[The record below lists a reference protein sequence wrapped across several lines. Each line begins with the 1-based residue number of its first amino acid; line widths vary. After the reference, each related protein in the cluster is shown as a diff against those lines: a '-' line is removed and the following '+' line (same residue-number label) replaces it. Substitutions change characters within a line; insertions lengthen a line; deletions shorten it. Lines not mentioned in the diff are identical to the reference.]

1 MKSTDAVRRFHRE
14 VEAAAQLNH
23 PNIVT
28 IHSIEEADGIRFLTM
43 EHVEGETLSKQIP
56 PRGFAMERL
65 LSLAIA
71 LADAVS
77 AARDVGLL
85 EPDP

>member
-1 MKSTDAVRRFHRE
+1 
-14 VEAAAQLNH
+14 
-23 PNIVT
+23 
-28 IHSIEEADGIRFLTM
+28 M

-77 AARDVGLL
+77 AVTARASCTGTSS
-85 EPDP
+85 PRTSCCPPTGG